1 MIHQLDQQLTGQG
14 IDILI
19 LFESDQ
25 RRVFLVN
32 AAVDIDPVDLL

>member
-32 AAVDIDPVDLL
+32 AVCQLRTFSG